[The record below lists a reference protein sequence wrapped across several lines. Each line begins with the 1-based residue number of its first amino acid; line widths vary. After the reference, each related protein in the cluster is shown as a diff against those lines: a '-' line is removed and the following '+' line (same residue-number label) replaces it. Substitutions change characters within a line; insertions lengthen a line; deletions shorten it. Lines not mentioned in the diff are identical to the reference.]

1 MIKIGIVGYGNLGR
15 GVECAVLHSQD
26 MELTG
31 VFTRRNPKSVKT
43 HSDVPV
49 YSMDKVYDMK
59 DQIDVLVLCGGSAN
73 DLPKQTVELAEYFNV
88 VDSFDTHAKIPEH
101 FANVNE
107 ASKKNKHISI
117 ISVGWDPGLFSL
129 NRLYGQAILPQG
141 HDYTFW
147 GKGVSQGHSD
157 AIRRIDE
164 VKDARQ
170 YTIPVEAALQSVRN
184 GENPTLVTRQKH
196 TRECFVVA
204 EEGADLQRI
213 EEEIKTM
220 PNYP

>member
-88 VDSFDTHAKIPEH
+88 VDSFDTHAKIQIGR
-101 FANVNE
+101 
-107 ASKKNKHISI
+107 ASC
-117 ISVGWDPGLFSL
+117 
-129 NRLYGQAILPQG
+129 
-141 HDYTFW
+141 
-147 GKGVSQGHSD
+147 
-157 AIRRIDE
+157 
-164 VKDARQ
+164 
-170 YTIPVEAALQSVRN
+170 
-184 GENPTLVTRQKH
+184 
-196 TRECFVVA
+196 RERV
-204 EEGADLQRI
+204 
-213 EEEIKTM
+213 
-220 PNYP
+220 